1 MQSLTLY
8 YDGECPICKRYTM
21 FLKLKKDY
29 HLILKDARESIE
41 LEDICTLNQIDI
53 NDGMILI
60 TETNEILQG
69 GWALLYLKKISN
81 NKNLFYRIFIS
92 KSMIR
97 ITYPILKNIR
107 LLLLKI
113 LRKKLKIDIHA
124 NDLAN

>member
-1 MQSLTLY
+1 MQNLTLY

-113 LRKKLKIDIHA
+113 LRKKLKIDIRA

>member
-29 HLILKDARESIE
+29 HLILKDARESME

-113 LRKKLKIDIHA
+113 LRKKLKIDIRA